1 MLKNLLRK
9 LLGDKGEKAAV
20 AYLKKQGYRI
30 LAKQH
35 RNQFGEID
43 IIAEHK
49 TTTVFIEVKTRSTDM
64 AGQPFE
70 AVDRRRQ
77 DRMTRA
83 ALAWLKRRRRLEM
96 PARFDVIS
104 ILWPENGDA
113 PQISHYQNAF
123 EPTGRGQLF
132 S

>member
-20 AYLKKQGYRI
+20 TYLKKQGYRI
-30 LAKQH
+30 LAKQY

-43 IIAEHK
+43 IIAEDRK
-49 TTTVFIEVKTRSTDM
+49 TAVFVEVKTRTTEA

-70 AVDRRRQ
+70 AVDRRKQ
-77 DRMTRA
+77 DKITRV
-83 ALAWLKRRRRLEM
+83 ALAWLKKHQRLEK
-96 PARFDVIS
+96 PSRFDVVS
-104 ILWPENGDA
+104 IVWPEGGA
-113 PQISHYQNAF
+113 EPQISHFQNAF

-132 S
+132 N